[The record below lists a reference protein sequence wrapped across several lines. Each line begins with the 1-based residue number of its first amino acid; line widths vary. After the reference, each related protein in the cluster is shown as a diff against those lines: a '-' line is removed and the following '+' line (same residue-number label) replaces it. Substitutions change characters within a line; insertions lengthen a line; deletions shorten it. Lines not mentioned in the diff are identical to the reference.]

1 MSSVGGGEQFE
12 RLLSAASAYWGKRHH
27 RPGACVVVEAM
38 QQDVRLVVRN
48 LLLANAICD
57 VTSARLVVLTG
68 TDRELSGVLWERFD
82 VERVRRLAEAFG
94 AAEIIDVHD
103 LVDRRLADEGDSPAD
118 GIGSAALEALER
130 ATLLRLSRMPR
141 LPETED
147 ERHHARRGRARALS
161 AVYDRLF
168 AELSPVALV
177 TGQVDYDQWGLAVE
191 TAMRRDVPV
200 VHTQS
205 TGSLGAYAL
214 FPQADPG
221 THADLGTSA
230 AAGTPGAGGFREVLT
245 GRLARYFDECVWPH
259 RDLIRPGAELVAWRV
274 KGDRGSW
281 WRGGSVN
288 SFELRTETERRQ
300 LRGHGCDR
308 LGLDPDR
315 PTITVFQHAV
325 SDAVGMN
332 RETFDDFAEW
342 CEETAEFAA
351 AEDAVNWL
359 FLDHPEQDR
368 HDSTGHFA
376 ALAERHSRRPHLAF
390 MPRRALSKNMLWSMT
405 DVGVTVRGRV
415 ACELPAF
422 GIPVI
427 QACWSEWS
435 GCGLSHVAETRA
447 DYWRLLAE
455 AVARHTKGESLLAPE
470 QRERA
475 RLWLWLR
482 RSGADV
488 SSPLLPHWE
497 LGEGE
502 EYLRALSVSMRH
514 VERDGDP
521 LHRAVRRMWE
531 RRDPVLSRFDFHDPA
546 GLAEAL
552 TASRGAS

>member
-1 MSSVGGGEQFE
+1 MSAVGDGEQFE

-57 VTSARLVVLTG
+57 LTSARLVVLTG

-82 VERVRRLAEAFG
+82 AERVRRLAEAFG
-94 AAEIIDVHD
+94 AAEIVDVHD
-103 LVDRRLADEGDSPAD
+103 LADRRLADEGDGPAD
-118 GIGSAALEALER
+118 GIGLTALEALER
-130 ATLLRLSRMPR
+130 ATLLRLSRAPR
-141 LPETED
+141 LPGIED
-147 ERHHARRGRARALS
+147 ERHQARRGRARALS

-200 VHTQS
+200 VHTQGA
-205 TGSLGAYAL
+205 GSMGAYAL
-214 FPQADPG
+214 FPG
-221 THADLGTSA
+221 TPE
-230 AAGTPGAGGFREVLT
+230 AGTFHEQLT
-245 GRLARYFDECVWPH
+245 GRLARYFEECLWPH

-274 KGDRGSW
+274 KGERGSW

-315 PTITVFQHAV
+315 PIVTVFQHAV
-325 SDAVGMN
+325 SDAVGTN
-332 RETFDDFAEW
+332 REIFDDFAEW

-376 ALAERHSRRPHLAF
+376 ALAERHARHPHLAF
-390 MPRRALSKNMLWSMT
+390 MPRQALSKNMLWSMT
-405 DVGVTVRGRV
+405 DVGVTVRGQV
-415 ACELPAF
+415 SCELPAF

-427 QACWSEWS
+427 QAGWSAWS

-455 AVARHTKGESLLAPE
+455 AVAKHTKGESVLAPE

-488 SSPLLPHWE
+488 SAPLLPHWE

-531 RRDPVLSRFDFHDPA
+531 RRDPLLSRFDFRDPA

-552 TASRGAS
+552 TASRDAS

>member
-1 MSSVGGGEQFE
+1 MSAVGDGEQFE

-57 VTSARLVVLTG
+57 LTSARLVVLTG

-103 LVDRRLADEGDSPAD
+103 LVDRRLADEGDGPAD

-130 ATLLRLSRMPR
+130 ATLLRLSRTPR
-141 LPETED
+141 LPGVED
-147 ERHHARRGRARALS
+147 ERHRARRGRSRALS

-205 TGSLGAYAL
+205 GGSMGAYAL
-214 FPQADPG
+214 FPG
-221 THADLGTSA
+221 TP
-230 AAGTPGAGGFREVLT
+230 AAGTFHEELT
-245 GRLARYFDECVWPH
+245 GRLARYFDECVWPQ
-259 RDLIRPGAELVAWRV
+259 RNLLRPGAELVAWRV
-274 KGDRGSW
+274 KGERGSW

-315 PTITVFQHAV
+315 PIVTVFQHAV
-325 SDAVGMN
+325 SDAVGTN
-332 RETFDDFAEW
+332 REVFEDFAEW
-342 CEETAEFAA
+342 CAETAEFAA
-351 AEDAVNWL
+351 DEDAVNWL

-376 ALAERHSRRPHLAF
+376 ALAGRHARRPHLAF
-390 MPRRALSKNMLWSMT
+390 LPRQALSKNMLWSMT

-427 QACWSEWS
+427 QAGWSPWS
-435 GCGLSHVAETRA
+435 GCGVSHVAETRA

-455 AVARHTKGESLLAPE
+455 AVSRHTKGESVLAPE

-482 RSGADV
+482 RSGGDV

-531 RRDPVLSRFDFHDPA
+531 RRDPLLSRFDFRDPA